1 MLIGI
6 IYVVIAAG
14 KKFIS
19 TKFIY
24 FFYTF
29 SGQSD
34 ENNIVTRGKAEGVGA
49 LIQQSL
55 DHVKYTEASSRRKDQ
70 ITTL

>member
-19 TKFIY
+19 AKFIY
-24 FFYTF
+24 FFYTL

-34 ENNIVTRGKAEGVGA
+34 ENNIMTSDKAEEIGA
-49 LIQQSL
+49 WIQQSL
-55 DHVKYTEASSRRKDQ
+55 DHVKYTEV
-70 ITTL
+70 L